1 MYSALLRFGL
11 VEYGML
17 PVVDLV
23 PDEKRLLRVCGITL
37 HVVHQSY
44 GDPPGSRGAPVMYG
58 P

>member
-23 PDEKRLLRVCGITL
+23 PDEKRLLCVGGITL

-44 GDPPGSRGAPVMYG
+44 GDLPGRRGALVLYDP
-58 P
+58 